1 MKFGFGVNH
10 GCCHNHTYYS
20 RWTPGFRELY
30 LGIFTG
36 YFRMGRSLMV
46 LHVEMMLQAKERCV
60 RNIFSESVLYRT
72 EEYHI
77 DGFRFDLMGL
87 LDVDL
92 MNRIRSELDQRYGKG
107 KKIIYGEPWAADQ
120 SA

>member
-1 MKFGFGVNH
+1 
-10 GCCHNHTYYS
+10 
-20 RWTPGFRELY
+20 
-30 LGIFTG
+30 
-36 YFRMGRSLMV
+36 MV
-46 LHVEMMLQAKERCV
+46 LHVEMMLQAKEMCAKY
-60 RNIFSESVLYRT
+60 ILESVLYWT

-120 SA
+120 SAVEGGRKTGSKRKYWASG